1 MCRPRGYETTKQAVA
16 LDQDVC
22 FVDAP
27 YASLRP
33 SAAGSCPTRV
43 HPSVPA
49 CPTSLETPPLHIT
62 MLLLQSATLLGAFA
76 SAVSASRAVPLTDA
90 LQSDAAYKHLDLTH
104 DLFEFH
110 KNLTQIESISGNE
123 KEVGEWL
130 ADSLTSQ
137 GYHVEKQVL
146 SKDPLRFN
154 VLAWP
159 GSKRE
164 AEVLI
169 SSHIDTVS
177 ERLTTLTS
185 LCPTCAIS

>member
-16 LDQDVC
+16 LDQDGC

-49 CPTSLETPPLHIT
+49 CPTSLETPPPPIT

-76 SAVSASRAVPLTDA
+76 SAVSASRAVPLQDV
-90 LQSDAAYKHLDLTH
+90 LQGDAAYKHLDLTH

-130 ADSLTSQ
+130 ANSLASQ
-137 GYHVEKQVL
+137 GYQVEKQVL

-177 ERLTTLTS
+177 EKCFTFKTIH
-185 LCPTCAIS
+185 PI

>member
-1 MCRPRGYETTKQAVA
+1 
-16 LDQDVC
+16 
-22 FVDAP
+22 
-27 YASLRP
+27 
-33 SAAGSCPTRV
+33 
-43 HPSVPA
+43 
-49 CPTSLETPPLHIT
+49 

-76 SAVSASRAVPLTDA
+76 SAVSASRAVPVQDV
-90 LQSDAAYKHLDLTH
+90 LQGDSAYKHLDLTH

-123 KEVGEWL
+123 KAVGEWL
-130 ADSLTSQ
+130 ANSLTSQ

-177 ERLTTLTS
+177 ERWVTHTTL
-185 LCPTCAIS
+185 CPVCAFS

>member
-1 MCRPRGYETTKQAVA
+1 
-16 LDQDVC
+16 
-22 FVDAP
+22 
-27 YASLRP
+27 
-33 SAAGSCPTRV
+33 
-43 HPSVPA
+43 
-49 CPTSLETPPLHIT
+49 
-62 MLLLQSATLLGAFA
+62 MLLLQPATLLGVFA
-76 SAVSASRAVPLTDA
+76 SAVSASRAVPSQDV
-90 LQSDAAYKHLDLTH
+90 LQGDAAYKHLDLTH

-130 ADSLTSQ
+130 AQSLTSQ
-137 GYHVEKQVL
+137 GYHVEKQVV

-177 ERLTTLTS
+177 EQWRTLTAICHIYS
-185 LCPTCAIS
+185 LS

>member
-1 MCRPRGYETTKQAVA
+1 
-16 LDQDVC
+16 
-22 FVDAP
+22 
-27 YASLRP
+27 
-33 SAAGSCPTRV
+33 
-43 HPSVPA
+43 
-49 CPTSLETPPLHIT
+49 

-76 SAVSASRAVPLTDA
+76 SAVSASRAVPLQDV
-90 LQSDAAYKHLDLTH
+90 LQGDAAYKHLDLTH

-130 ADSLTSQ
+130 ANSLTSQ
-137 GYHVEKQVL
+137 GYQVEKQVL

-177 ERLTTLTS
+177 ERLMTLAS
-185 LCPTCAIS
+185 LCPTCAIG

>member
-1 MCRPRGYETTKQAVA
+1 
-16 LDQDVC
+16 
-22 FVDAP
+22 
-27 YASLRP
+27 
-33 SAAGSCPTRV
+33 
-43 HPSVPA
+43 
-49 CPTSLETPPLHIT
+49 
-62 MLLLQSATLLGAFA
+62 MLWLQSATLLGAFA
-76 SAVSASRAVPLTDA
+76 SAVSASRAVPSQDV
-90 LQSDAAYKHLDLTH
+90 LQGDAAYKHLDLTH

-137 GYHVEKQVL
+137 GYQVEKQVV

-164 AEVLI
+164 AAVLI

-177 ERLTTLTS
+177 EREKGYISHRCHVLS
-185 LCPTCAIS
+185 LCTGATLLEIRAQGWCHPWTWIR

>member
-1 MCRPRGYETTKQAVA
+1 
-16 LDQDVC
+16 
-22 FVDAP
+22 
-27 YASLRP
+27 
-33 SAAGSCPTRV
+33 
-43 HPSVPA
+43 
-49 CPTSLETPPLHIT
+49 
-62 MLLLQSATLLGAFA
+62 MLLSRTATLLGAFA
-76 SAVSASRAVPLTDA
+76 SAVFASRIVTSQDVLRG
-90 LQSDAAYKHLDLTH
+90 DAAYKHLDLTH
-104 DLFEFH
+104 DLFGFH

-130 ADSLTSQ
+130 AHSLTSQ
-137 GYHVEKQVL
+137 GYHVEKQVV

-177 ERLTTLTS
+177 EKCFTFKTIH
-185 LCPTCAIS
+185 PI

>member
-1 MCRPRGYETTKQAVA
+1 
-16 LDQDVC
+16 
-22 FVDAP
+22 
-27 YASLRP
+27 
-33 SAAGSCPTRV
+33 
-43 HPSVPA
+43 
-49 CPTSLETPPLHIT
+49 

-76 SAVSASRAVPLTDA
+76 SAVSASRAVPLQDV
-90 LQSDAAYKHLDLTH
+90 LQGDAAYKHLDLTH

-130 ADSLTSQ
+130 ANSLTSQ
-137 GYHVEKQVL
+137 GYQVEKQVL

-177 ERLTTLTS
+177 ERLITLTS